1 MAIATQPL
9 AKEIIMRQMFK
20 QLFSGIT
27 AFFSAFERAANTLD
41 NYAMWAESESAAFE
55 EEASIERT
63 ARMNQLREKLLL
75 VHITEV
81 A

>member
-1 MAIATQPL
+1 MSSKVIAIQ
-9 AKEIIMRQMFK
+9 
-20 QLFSGIT
+20 
-27 AFFSAFERAANTLD
+27 AANTLD

-63 ARMNQLREKLLL
+63 ARMSQLREKLQL